1 MKPALSRIAAALFIC
16 AISWAAPL
24 GAAEADAAGKE
35 TFVLGRVTADARKSY
50 KRLRA
55 MADYLGPRLNDLGIR
70 HTKVKLARSNREMVD
85 FLRRGEVDCFSESPL
100 SALYLAE
107 NGGAEILLREWKKG
121 APSYHTVFIAR
132 KGGGIESLS
141 DLRGKKIVFE
151 DPGSTS
157 AYLVPFSILR
167 GLGFT
172 MVEMASVRDPLPAGK
187 GGYVFGREEMNIA
200 LWVQRGLA
208 DAGAFSNQ
216 DWRERTPAALKKD
229 LKIIHRTE
237 PILRSVISVRRA
249 LRPEIKRRLKQ
260 VLLGMHE
267 DPEGRRVLRKYYRV
281 RKYDEF
287 EGEAAAELAN
297 AKRIYSLIPMEL
309 GK

>member
-1 MKPALSRIAAALFIC
+1 LNPALSLITAALFIC
-16 AISWAAPL
+16 AISWATPI
-24 GAAEADAAGKE
+24 GAAEADGAAKQ
-35 TFVLGRVTADARKSY
+35 TFVLGKVTANARKSY

-70 HTKVKLARSNREMVD
+70 HTRIKLARTNREMVE

-107 NGGAEILLREWKKG
+107 NGDAEILLREWKKG

-132 KGGGIESLS
+132 KGSGIESLS

-167 GLGFT
+167 GLGFS

-187 GGYVFGREEMNIA
+187 GGYVFGREEMNIP

-208 DAGAFSNQ
+208 DAGAFSDQ
-216 DWRERTPAALKKD
+216 DWRERTPAALKKA
-229 LKIIHRTE
+229 LKIIHRTA
-237 PILRSVISVRRA
+237 PILRSVLSVRRT
-249 LRPEIKRRLKQ
+249 LRPDIKRRLKQ
-260 VLLGMHE
+260 LLLGMHK
-267 DPEGRRVLRKYYRV
+267 DAEGRRVLKKYYKV
-281 RKYDEF
+281 AKYDEI
-287 EGEAAAELAN
+287 EGEAADQLAN
-297 AKRIYSLIPMEL
+297 ARKIYSLMPMEL
-309 GK
+309 AR